1 MQKRKKTAFA
11 EILTA
16 FPCNSTSSF
25 HVTDLKGNI
34 SGCIPD
40 LIFKESKIYMV
51 NPLTSILNEKNT
63 LSVQC

>member
-1 MQKRKKTAFA
+1 MQKLKKTAFA

-16 FPCNSTSSF
+16 FPCNSTF

-51 NPLTSILNEKNT
+51 NALTSILNEKNT